1 MELTVPAA
9 GTEPFSV
16 NPRARLDSVDLL
28 RGLVM
33 VLMAVDHVRYPYFTN
48 IPIWAESTQQTYL
61 ALFLTR
67 WITHFCAPLFFLLA
81 GTGAYL
87 STTRG
92 KTVAELS
99 KFLWTRG
106 LWLVVLELTVIG
118 FAWSFMPGWG
128 FGGVIWSLGWSMVI
142 LAFVV
147 RLPLQWVA
155 VFGIGIMV
163 LHHFAEGISPDSFGS
178 LSFVWRALYA
188 GGGAGADWL
197 PGAFFPFLF
206 SIFPL
211 AGVMA
216 GGYALG
222 ALLGKEPEKRR
233 QWLFRIGLGMTVAF
247 IVLRL
252 TNVYGHPIP
261 PQGYPGPGLFAL
273 QDSWD
278 RTVISF
284 LNVQKYP
291 TSLQFLLMTIGP
303 SLMLLAWF
311 DRLNTGSIKGGWLW
325 NKIIVFGRVPMFYY
339 IFHLLFIHLLAI
351 GTGWIAGQPVQW
363 LWGKQL
369 PFVREAPPEYG
380 YGLPETY
387 LITIFVVVVLYF
399 PCRWFA
405 DLKKRRKDWWM
416 SYL

>member
-9 GTEPFSV
+9 GTEPLSV
-16 NPRARLDSVDLL
+16 HPRARLDSVDLL

-48 IPIWAESTQQTYL
+48 IPIWAENNQETYL

-92 KTVAELS
+92 KTVPELS

-106 LWLVVLELTVIG
+106 LWLVFLELTVIG

-128 FGGVIWSLGWSMVI
+128 FGGVIWSLGWSMVV
-142 LAFVV
+142 LSLVV
-147 RLPLQWVA
+147 RLPLRWVA
-155 VFGIGIMV
+155 VFGVGIMMF
-163 LHHFAEGISPDSFGS
+163 HHLAEGISKQSWGS
-178 LSFVWRALYA
+178 LGFVWQALYA
-188 GGGAGADWL
+188 GGGARADWL
-197 PGAFFPFLF
+197 PGGFFPFLF

-216 GGYALG
+216 AGYALG
-222 ALLGKEPEKRR
+222 ALFGEEPEKRR
-233 QWLFRIGLGMTVAF
+233 EWLFRIGLGMTVAF

-311 DRLNTGSIKGGWLW
+311 DRMNTGSIKGGWLW
-325 NKIIVFGRVPMFYY
+325 DKIIVFGRVPMFYY
-339 IFHLLFIHLLAI
+339 VLHLLFIHVLVIVI
-351 GTGWIAGQPVQW
+351 GWVAGQPIEW
-363 LWGKQL
+363 LWGKPL

-387 LITIFVVVVLYF
+387 
-399 PCRWFA
+399 
-405 DLKKRRKDWWM
+405 
-416 SYL
+416 

>member
-1 MELTVPAA
+1 MELTTPVPS
-9 GTEPFSV
+9 TVSQ
-16 NPRARLDSVDLL
+16 RSRIDSVDLV

-33 VLMAVDHVRYPYFTN
+33 VIMALDHVRYPYFTN

-92 KTVAELS
+92 KTIAELS
-99 KFLWTRG
+99 RFLWTRG

-142 LAFVV
+142 LALVV
-147 RLPLQWVA
+147 RLPLRWVA
-155 VFGIGIMV
+155 LFGIGVMV
-163 LHHFAEGISPDSFGS
+163 LHHFAEGVSPDSFGS
-178 LSFVWRALYA
+178 LGFVWRALYA

-197 PGAFFPFLF
+197 PGGFFPFLF

-216 GGYALG
+216 AGYALG
-222 ALLGKEPEKRR
+222 AVLEQEAEKRR
-233 QWLFRIGLGMTVAF
+233 RRLFWIGFGMTVAF
-247 IVLRL
+247 FALRL
-252 TNVYGHPIP
+252 TNLYGHPIP
-261 PQGYPGPGLFAL
+261 LPGYGGPGLFGT
-273 QDSWD
+273 QDSID
-278 RTVISF
+278 RTIISL

-303 SLMLLAWF
+303 SLMLLSWF
-311 DRLNTGSIKGGWLW
+311 DRFTYATKLGGWW
-325 NKIIVFGRVPMFYY
+325 GKRIIVFGRVPMFYY
-339 IFHLLFIHLLAI
+339 ILHLLFIHLLAI
-351 GTGWIAGQPVQW
+351 GIGWIAGQPVGW

-405 DLKKRRKDWWM
+405 DLKKRRKDWWL

>member
-1 MELTVPAA
+1 MEQPAVA
-9 GTEPFSV
+9 VSGSSRSHP
-16 NPRARLDSVDLL
+16 PGRLESIDLL
-28 RGLVM
+28 RGVVM

-48 IPIWAESTQQTYL
+48 IPIWAESNQETYL

-92 KTVAELS
+92 KTTAELQR
-99 KFLWTRG
+99 FLWTRG

-128 FGGVIWSLGWSMVI
+128 FGGVIWSLGWSMVV
-142 LAFVV
+142 LSLLV
-147 RLPLQWVA
+147 RLPLRWVA
-155 VFGIGIMV
+155 VVGVGIMMF
-163 LHHFAEGISPDSFGS
+163 HHLAEGIPTESWGSFG
-178 LSFVWRALYA
+178 FIWQALYA
-188 GGGAGADWL
+188 GGGAGANWL
-197 PGAFFPFLF
+197 PSGFFPFLF

-216 GGYALG
+216 AGYALG
-222 ALLGKEPEKRR
+222 AVMEFDVERR
-233 QWLFRIGLGMTVAF
+233 RRWLFRIGLGMTVAF
-247 IVLRL
+247 FVLRL
-252 TNVYGHPIP
+252 TNLYGHPIP
-261 PQGYPGPGLFAL
+261 APGYPGPGLFSV
-273 QDSWD
+273 QETVE
-278 RTVISF
+278 RTVITF

-303 SLMLLAWF
+303 SLMLLGWA
-311 DRLNTGSIKGGWLW
+311 DRFTYGSKVWGALGRKL
-325 NKIIVFGRVPMFYY
+325 IVFGRVPMFYY
-339 IFHLLFIHLLAI
+339 ILHLLLIHLFAI
-351 GTGWIAGQPVQW
+351 VIGWIAGQPVDW

-380 YGLPETY
+380 YGLPGTY
-387 LITIFVVVVLYF
+387 LITLLVVVVLYF

-405 DLKKRRKDWWM
+405 DIKQRRKDWWL